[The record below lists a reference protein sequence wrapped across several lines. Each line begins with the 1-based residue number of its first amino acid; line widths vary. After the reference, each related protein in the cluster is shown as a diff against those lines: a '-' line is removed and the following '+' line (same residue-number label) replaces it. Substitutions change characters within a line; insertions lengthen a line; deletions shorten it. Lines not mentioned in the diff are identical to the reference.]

1 MYYRGGAHKRSK
13 QKYGNPFFP
22 RGRQIKAKDSSWSIR
37 KVIVIAAVF
46 ITFSGWFY
54 LFLSSKYF
62 SIIRI
67 DVRGDSASAEK
78 AVKDSLELFKEG
90 RDWLVLKRDNIY
102 LFPASL
108 AEEKLKEQFLL
119 QEIKIIK
126 EYPGALR
133 VEFKI
138 KKPALRLS
146 AENWLYTLDSSGEV
160 IERLPTSE
168 SASGT
173 PKLSDGSLPVITGG
187 ADNLNIAAKA
197 MDGELAFFIITVFN
211 EIEQKTGV
219 AVNSFS
225 PVAESPSSL
234 SLKTEEGWNVIFNI
248 RINASEQIDK
258 LAAVLKEQKLE
269 ERKKLNYID
278 LRFGDRIFYK

>member
-1 MYYRGGAHKRSK
+1 MYHRSGAYKKSR

-22 RGRQIKAKDSSWSIR
+22 RGRQIKAKNSFWSIR
-37 KVIVIAAVF
+37 KIIVITVIF
-46 ITFSGWFY
+46 VTFFGWFY

-67 DVRGDSASAEK
+67 DVSGDSESAEK

-102 LFPASL
+102 LFPASE

-119 QEIKIIK
+119 QEIKITK
-126 EYPGALR
+126 QYPGALR

-138 KKPALRLS
+138 KKPALRLA
-146 AENWLYTLDSSGEV
+146 AENWLYTLDSSGE
-160 IERLPTSE
+160 ILEKLAASG

-173 PKLSDGSLPVITGG
+173 PKSDDGGLPVMTGG
-187 ADNLNIAAKA
+187 ADDLPIASKV
-197 MDGELAFFIITVFN
+197 MDGELALFIITVFN
-211 EIEQKTGV
+211 EMEQKTGV

-234 SLKTEEGWNVIFNI
+234 KVKTEEGWNVILNI
-248 RINASEQIDK
+248 RISASEQVNK
-258 LAAVLKEQKLE
+258 LAAVLKQQKIE
-269 ERKKLNYID
+269 ERKNLDYID
-278 LRFGDRIFYK
+278 LRFGDRIYSK

>member
-1 MYYRGGAHKRSK
+1 MYYRGRSYNKSK

-22 RGRQIKAKDSSWSIR
+22 RGRQIKAKNGPWSIR
-37 KVIVIAAVF
+37 KIFVISAIL
-46 ITFSGWFY
+46 ITLSGWFY

-67 DVRGDSASAEK
+67 DVRGDSKSAEK
-78 AVKDSLELFKEG
+78 AVKESLELFKEE
-90 RDWLVLKRDNIY
+90 RDWLILKRSNIY

-119 QEIKIIK
+119 QEIKITK

-138 KKPALRLS
+138 KKPALRLA
-146 AENWLYTLDSSGEV
+146 AEKWLYTLDSSGEV
-160 IERLPTSE
+160 LEKLEVSGF
-168 SASGT
+168 ASGT
-173 PKLSDGSLPVITGG
+173 SKLDDGGLPVITGG
-187 ADNLNIAAKA
+187 TDDLSIAAKA
-197 MDGELAFFIITVFN
+197 LPEEVALFVITVFN
-211 EIEQKTGV
+211 EIGQKTGV

-234 SLKTEEGWNVIFNI
+234 SLQTEEGWNVIFNI

-269 ERKKLNYID
+269 ERKNLNYID